1 MKRHG
6 SGTKDKV
13 FTTWNV
19 MSKFNPENSA
29 GNWFTII
36 YDLMLHNQF
45 SVKSNQSCKILI
57 SVVYSNGV
65 MIWELSRKYLSWLH
79 DYSGSRATWS
89 LRDIKRR
96 CISGCGSLNFFKFSE
111 LNEKKTVIGWVM
123 KSPTHIRDEPC
134 FCFAFGFSL
143 PVHFD
148 LLPDY
153 YPPTLSERAYFSN
166 SLLGLY
172 LIKSW
177 KTVKRGSG
185 I

>member
-96 CISGCGSLNFFKFSE
+96 CISGCGSLNLSNFSE

-123 KSPTHIRDEPC
+123 KSPITLGMNHASVLLLASPYLFILIY
-134 FCFAFGFSL
+134 FWATTL
-143 PVHFD
+143 PLSQNVHTFRIA
-148 LLPDY
+148 
-153 YPPTLSERAYFSN
+153 S
-166 SLLGLY
+166 
-172 LIKSW
+172 
-177 KTVKRGSG
+177 
-185 I
+185 